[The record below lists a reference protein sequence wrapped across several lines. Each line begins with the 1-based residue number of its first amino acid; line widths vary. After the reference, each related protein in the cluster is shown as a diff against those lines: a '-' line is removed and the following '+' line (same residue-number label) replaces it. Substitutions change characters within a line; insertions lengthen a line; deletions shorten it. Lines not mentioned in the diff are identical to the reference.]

1 MVPNKPDLAFHF
13 DPQATALTIAGSDPS
28 GGAGLQADL
37 KVFQQLGVYGMTVV
51 TLLTVQN
58 TQTVSRVEVMP
69 TDLILQQLDAVMQDI
84 PPKAIKIG
92 ALGNADVVQAVGERL
107 VGVDIPIVVDPVL
120 VSKHGHALANDDV
133 VDAYRKFLFPIATV
147 ITPNRLEAARLSGL
161 PIDDLS
167 SCRDALRKL
176 VQLGAHCPMI
186 KYGAVDG
193 KSLHLY
199 PFMES

>member
-1 MVPNKPDLAFHF
+1 MVHNKPDHAFRF

-37 KVFQQLGVYGMTVV
+37 KVFQQLGVYGMSVV

-58 TQTVSRVEVMP
+58 TQAVSRVEVMS

-92 ALGNADVVQAVGERL
+92 ALGNANVVQAVGERL
-107 VGVDIPIVVDPVL
+107 AKLETPIVVDPVL
-120 VSKHGHALANDDV
+120 VSKHGHPLASDDV

-147 ITPNRLEAARLSGL
+147 ITPNRLEAARFPASPSTISL
-161 PIDDLS
+161 PVAMPFDS
-167 SCRDALRKL
+167 SLNSEPTA
-176 VQLGAHCPMI
+176 P
-186 KYGAVDG
+186 
-193 KSLHLY
+193 
-199 PFMES
+199 